1 MSVDNPL
8 VTTGSVLTEP
18 KGEVKLYNIF
28 VYEFTDKRLEEF
40 PLDTFN
46 NGNAGVDLRACIVKP
61 FFLHPNEVKL
71 IDSGL
76 KIKFPTDDYVGFLMP
91 RSGFGHKEGIVIGN
105 LVGVIDANY
114 TDTIKISLWNR
125 SEKPV
130 QINPLDRVAQL
141 VIVPK
146 PAIYFEKGKVEPDSR
161 RGDKGF
167 GSSGKS

>member
-1 MSVDNPL
+1 MSANNL
-8 VTTGSVLTEP
+8 FTITTSGLGVEKTKNTSYIE
-18 KGEVKLYNIF
+18 F

-40 PLDTFN
+40 PLDTFT
-46 NGNAGVDLRACIVKP
+46 NGNAGVDLRACVGKP

-71 IDSGL
+71 VDSGL
-76 KIKFPTDDYVGFLMP
+76 KIKFPTDEYVGFLMP

-114 TDTIKISLWNR
+114 TETIKISLWNR

-141 VIVPK
+141 VIIPK
-146 PAIYFEKGKVEPDSR
+146 PTIRFEKGKVEPDSR